1 MKTSILGKQWISRT
15 DDLESIKQ
23 IQDDHNLPELLAR
36 ILVGRNVDSEHA
48 EHFINPKL
56 KYTLPDPFH
65 LLDMQKGV
73 ERILEA
79 ILNNETIAIFG
90 DYDVDGATSSSLLR
104 RYFRM
109 LRYENVVTYI
119 PDRMKEGYGPNI
131 EAMRK
136 LKKDNGAK
144 VIITVDCGIVSYEPL
159 RLAKE
164 EGIDV
169 IVIDHHIGNKELPE
183 AVAVINPNRYDE
195 TSSYT
200 NLAAVGVSFLF
211 VVALTTELMR
221 LYKTYYSKPC
231 NKPDLLSLLDIVA
244 LGTVCDVMTLTG
256 LNRTLVRQ
264 GLKVMSARQ
273 NIGIK
278 ALCDSAGLY
287 DDITTYHC
295 GYVLGPRINAGGR
308 IGKAALGSMLLT
320 TTDPKLALSLAERLT
335 IFNNERKDMEKGITE
350 QAMSKAKEIFT
361 EKSSILLVTDDSW
374 HAGLIGIVASRLKSK
389 FDLPTAVGTRA
400 GDMYKFSARSVPG
413 VDLGGAVIQAQAL
426 GIIDQGGGHM
436 MAAGFSVKAENIPEL
451 ILFFQERF
459 ADDIVKYRKNRRY
472 KYDCLLN
479 VNEVSVEFINRVN
492 LLGPYGT
499 GNPEPRFAFKC
510 QVTDTK
516 QMGQDGAHVKCTLSD
531 QETGVFIEGVAFN
544 ATSNGILEALIKNNA
559 CTVIGKLT
567 INSWQNKETVNLI
580 IEDIIL

>member
-1 MKTSILGKQWISRT
+1 MKKSVLGKKWQLRT
-15 DDLESIKQ
+15 TALESIKQ
-23 IQDDHNLPELLAR
+23 IQDDHDLPELLAR

-65 LLDMQKGV
+65 LLGMKEAVLRVQ
-73 ERILEA
+73 EA
-79 ILNNETIAIFG
+79 IREQETIAIFG
-90 DYDVDGATSSSLLR
+90 DYDCDGATSSSLLR

-109 LRYENVVTYI
+109 IDYKNVVTYI

-131 EAMRK
+131 DAMRK
-136 LKKDNGAK
+136 LKKDNKAS

-169 IVIDHHIGNKELPE
+169 IVIDHHIGNKELPD
-183 AVAVINPNRYDE
+183 AVAVINPNRFDE

-211 VVALTTELMR
+211 VVALTKELNYNM
-221 LYKTYYSKPC
+221 
-231 NKPDLLSLLDIVA
+231 KPDLLSLLDIVA

-264 GLKVMSARQ
+264 GLKVMSSRQ

-295 GYVLGPRINAGGR
+295 GYILGPRINAGGR

-320 TTDPKLALSLAERLT
+320 TTDAKQALSIAERLT
-335 IFNNERKDMEKGITE
+335 IYNNDRKDMEKGITE
-350 QAMSKAKEIFT
+350 QAMAKAKEFVT
-361 EKSSILLVTDDSW
+361 ENSSIVLVTDDSW

-389 FDLPTAVGTRA
+389 FDLPAAVGTRD
-400 GDMYKFSARSVPG
+400 GDNYKFSARSVPG
-413 VDLGGAVIQAQAL
+413 VNLGGAVIQAQVL
-426 GIIDQGGGHM
+426 GIIEQGGGHA
-436 MAAGFSVKAENIPEL
+436 MAAGFSVKAENISEL

-459 ADDIVKYRKNRRY
+459 ADDIKEYRKNRRY

-479 VNEVSVEFINRVN
+479 VNEVDVELINKVN

-499 GNPEPRFAFKC
+499 GNPEPRFAFRC
-510 QVTDTK
+510 QVTETK
-516 QMGQDGAHVKCTLSD
+516 AIGKDANHVKCTLSD
-531 QETGVFIEGVAFN
+531 KDTGVFIEGVAFN
-544 ATSNGILEALIKNNA
+544 ATSNGIMEALMNNSD
-559 CTVIGKLT
+559 CTLVGKLT

-580 IEDIIL
+580 IEDVII